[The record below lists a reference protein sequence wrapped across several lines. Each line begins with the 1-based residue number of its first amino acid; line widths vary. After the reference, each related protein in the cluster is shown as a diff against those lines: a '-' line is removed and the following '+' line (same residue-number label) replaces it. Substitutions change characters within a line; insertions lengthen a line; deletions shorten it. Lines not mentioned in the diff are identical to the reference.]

1 MLHSATFEASV
12 GFPMEGKQVDLA
24 LKGAASKEGATFS
37 MRATGIP
44 EAAGKDFQM
53 VVRGNRAWVSTTNG
67 KWAAMPVPKEMNGMS
82 GSMGA
87 DAFQELARY
96 VRDVRVAEHQQI
108 GGKPVTTIAGEI
120 DTAGMIKAVA
130 KLGSLSGPGGEKP
143 AFSFDLDDLGVK
155 FDDIK
160 AVLSIDESTHLLST
174 ALVTLGMEAQ
184 GKKLEA
190 SSSATGSPA
199 RTSRSSSR
207 PSPASHS
214 TRFGAWTPTVSG
226 GCECRPSSSPRRRCS
241 SRCGTSR
248 ARTSTPARSRCSRS
262 RRSPGSRPPSAS
274 STARTLYDDPEYDAL
289 LVAVWAVIAGGVI
302 AFAGYFIVGG
312 ALYLG
317 TRGLGSVGTFR
328 RARHILGFA
337 VAPIALSLVLVWP
350 LQLAVYGGDVFRRGG
365 SDDGAGARFFDLLEL
380 GFAAWAAV
388 LLLVGVRA
396 VHGWTW
402 WRSLGAL
409 GLVALF
415 LAAFASLRSVF

>member
-1 MLHSATFEASV
+1 
-12 GFPMEGKQVDLA
+12 MEGKQVDLA

-44 EAAGKDFQM
+44 EAAGKNFQM
-53 VVRGNRAWVSTTNG
+53 VVRGNRAWMSTTNG
-67 KWAAMPVPKEMNGMS
+67 KWASMPVPKEMNGMS

-108 GGKPVTTIAGEI
+108 GGKQVTTIAGEI
-120 DTAGMIKAVA
+120 DTTGMIKAMA
-130 KLGSLSGPGGEKP
+130 KLGSLSGSGSEKP

-184 GKKLEA
+184 GQKLELRDP
-190 SSSATGSPA
+190 ATGSPA

-214 TRFGAWTPTVSG
+214 LHSG
-226 GCECRPSSSPRRRCS
+226 RGPRPPVVAASAGRLPLAEVGVRRDAERVARGRRRPV
-241 SRCGTSR
+241 R
-248 ARTSTPARSRCSRS
+248 AGARAHGC
-262 RRSPGSRPPSAS
+262 SPGSRPPWPRAPHARSTTTRNTTPCSSPSGRSSPAGSSPSRATSSSAVRSTSAPAAWGASARSGAPGTS
-274 STARTLYDDPEYDAL
+274 SA
-289 LVAVWAVIAGGVI
+289 
-302 AFAGYFIVGG
+302 
-312 ALYLG
+312 
-317 TRGLGSVGTFR
+317 
-328 RARHILGFA
+328 FA
-337 VAPIALSLVLVWP
+337 VAPIALSLLLVWP
-350 LQLAVYGGDVFRRGG
+350 LQLAFYGSDVFRRGG
-365 SDDGAGARFFDLLEL
+365 SDHGAGARFFDLLEL

-402 WRSLGAL
+402 SRSLGAL

-415 LAAFASLRSVF
+415 LAALASLRSVF